1 MSWVGKS
8 FHSKLSLD
16 KWKFGLYKGAA
27 QYSTN
32 IFNFL
37 CVFSE
42 SSQQIHSKLRY
53 WVFTTIGDE
62 KNTFLEISK
71 VFTNKFPANC
81 PSGHRW
87 WPGGCLSKDIQK
99 LQISSKL
106 SGEWSRFWFAIYR
119 MSASL
124 QWEHFS
130 TTLCWPWGVSSD
142 ESTNTA
148 RGHCLQLYF
157 PKIYLF
163 ANHKASTPLDHP
175 GEDVGHPLGLLLGLA
190 LPPAPAHLQVERHLD
205 VVHNP
210 TSLTSWR
217 VKALLIVKVT
227 TIEILGWEPQ
237 NTSSPPGMSAEEVIV
252 QSGQK
257 ESYQMKKKTRLGVRH
272 PRVRDKCSVKYI
284 FQEHHISVKDVVSP
298 GKIAFHLETRGFWQ
312 FKESAIRLNQIM
324 TILKSVINSGL
335 YWQCQ
340 FDTNYA
346 HDF

>member
-1 MSWVGKS
+1 MIIIVIAVTWFCNAKKLFLASRKKSNLPELVVWGWGSEVIWANVFSWEVFFYPLWFWIKLSVKKLMSWVGKS

-16 KWKFGLYKGAA
+16 KWKFGLYKGAT

-71 VFTNKFPANC
+71 VFTNKFPATC

-106 SGEWSRFWFAIYR
+106 SGKWSRFWFAIYR

-148 RGHCLQLYF
+148 GGHFC
-157 PKIYLF
+157 
-163 ANHKASTPLDHP
+163 N
-175 GEDVGHPLGLLLGLA
+175 
-190 LPPAPAHLQVERHLD
+190 
-205 VVHNP
+205 
-210 TSLTSWR
+210 
-217 VKALLIVKVT
+217 
-227 TIEILGWEPQ
+227 
-237 NTSSPPGMSAEEVIV
+237 
-252 QSGQK
+252 
-257 ESYQMKKKTRLGVRH
+257 
-272 PRVRDKCSVKYI
+272 YI
-284 FQEHHISVKDVVSP
+284 F
-298 GKIAFHLETRGFWQ
+298 
-312 FKESAIRLNQIM
+312 
-324 TILKSVINSGL
+324 
-335 YWQCQ
+335 
-340 FDTNYA
+340 
-346 HDF
+346 